1 MEDQRNISQ
10 LDAESDAAITDS
22 EVEALFTYFDCI
34 EQEYFQTLES
44 SQHLCHEH
52 PGLLRYKRESQEKT
66 YSPQPQSLKNS
77 PVCCQFCGLKAWP
90 PLDMVYAE
98 MQEGFCCDKYKE
110 LFDFVVDEKQMA
122 VKHFEGRPSGPAAQL
137 DGLFTNE
144 DDELQ
149 VKGLERGKN
158 RHQQR
163 EVGKYDRDH
172 NSKFMAAKNNI
183 TPVPH
188 TKTVISFQ
196 LSNCAPKENV
206 WSVEDCTHKQ
216 RSSGHW
222 ANNEPSTLGSF
233 EFGLTHHENSSR
245 FLEKNYSNGTK
256 FLTVLPD
263 GSSQVFYPSGNLAI
277 IIIKSEMESVC
288 IIHDDIVSPV
298 CPVRALFQSD
308 GRATCYHGNGFIWL
322 SMDVW
327 GGQSLDERGRK
338 VRTWSWT
345 DHDQTLT
352 FLRPIFMSLN
362 RNIGVRVLGQQSVFV
377 SFLALGQQA
386 RFRVGSSSTK
396 HIAPPQPFMCKEEL
410 MLLACRIALY
420 MALTRMQQCQAFP
433 ASSTHL
439 QVRPPPFLH
448 SLVRRLRSLGHT
460 VQMDETEKTFIK
472 RCLQS
477 CA

>member
-1 MEDQRNISQ
+1 MYP
-10 LDAESDAAITDS
+10 SDT
-22 EVEALFTYFDCI
+22 
-34 EQEYFQTLES
+34 
-44 SQHLCHEH
+44 
-52 PGLLRYKRESQEKT
+52 
-66 YSPQPQSLKNS
+66 
-77 PVCCQFCGLKAWP
+77 
-90 PLDMVYAE
+90 
-98 MQEGFCCDKYKE
+98 
-110 LFDFVVDEKQMA
+110 
-122 VKHFEGRPSGPAAQL
+122 
-137 DGLFTNE
+137 
-144 DDELQ
+144 
-149 VKGLERGKN
+149 
-158 RHQQR
+158 
-163 EVGKYDRDH
+163 
-172 NSKFMAAKNNI
+172 
-183 TPVPH
+183 TPVSQ

-233 EFGLTHHENSSR
+233 EFGLTHHQNSPR

-263 GSSQVFYPSGNLAI
+263 GSSQVL
-277 IIIKSEMESVC
+277 
-288 IIHDDIVSPV
+288 
-298 CPVRALFQSD
+298 ALFQSD
-308 GRATCYHGNGFIWL
+308 GRATCYHGNGIIWL

-352 FLRPIFMSLN
+352 VLRPIFMSLN
-362 RNIGVRVLGQQSVFV
+362 TNIGVRVLGQQLVFV

-396 HIAPPQPFMCKEEL
+396 HIAPPQPFICKEEL

-433 ASSTHL
+433 TSSTQL

-448 SLVRRLRSLGHT
+448 SLVRRLRSLSHT